1 MNAARWN
8 AVANALV
15 LIVPCVGLALA
26 LVFKW

>member
-15 LIVPCVGLALA
+15 LIVPVAGLALA
-26 LVFKW
+26 LIFRW